1 MNRTLPDVT
10 RYDLA
15 GLVHEFGSPLYLYDF
30 DHLRQVYQRF
40 QGQLH
45 PAIDVYYAVKANPN
59 PAIIKQFMELGSGF
73 DLSSVGEMRLVIQ
86 LGGEPSRMSLAGPAK
101 TDEVLREAL
110 EAQIGMLSI
119 ESLSELRSLVAIA
132 QERQEHTAVTL
143 RINPAQLTHGFS
155 MKMGGVASPFGID
168 EEQLPEAVSLV
179 QQSPWVT
186 ITGLHVFAGTRSL
199 DAMAIVHNVQN
210 IVRLAD
216 QCSATYGLR
225 LDRINLGGGLGVPYH
240 QGEPELDES
249 QVISGINATVE
260 AYLKHRPDTQFVMEL
275 GRYLVASAGMYV
287 ATVVRKKQSREVTF
301 VVLDG
306 GMHHYLAASGNLGQV
321 FRKNFPVCHG
331 TKPHVRGELHTYH
344 LVGPLCTPI
353 DRMATNV
360 ELPQVD
366 EGDLLVFPRAG
377 AYAYTASPL
386 QFLGH
391 PAPAEVA
398 VCGTDVIKIRERIE
412 HWAPHQ
418 HTCELAG

>member
-10 RYDLA
+10 HYDLA
-15 GLVHEFGSPLYLYDF
+15 GLVREFGSPLYLYDF
-30 DHLRQVYQRF
+30 THLREVYQRF
-40 QGQLH
+40 REPLH
-45 PAIDVYYAVKANPN
+45 AAIEVYYAVKANPN

-73 DLSSVGEMRLVIQ
+73 DLSSVGEMRVVIQ
-86 LGGEPSRMSLAGPAK
+86 QGGEPSRMSLAGPAK
-101 TDEVLREAL
+101 TDEILREAL

-119 ESLSELRSLVAIA
+119 ESLSELRSLMALA
-132 QERQEHTAVTL
+132 QERQHHTGVTL
-143 RINPAQLTHGFS
+143 RINPAQLTQGFS

-168 EEQLPEAVSLV
+168 ETQLPEAVELV
-179 QQSPWVT
+179 RQSPWVT
-186 ITGLHVFAGTRSL
+186 ISGLHVFAGTRSL
-199 DAMAIVHNVQN
+199 DAAAIVQNVRH

-216 QCSATYGLR
+216 HCSATYGLK

-240 QGEPELDES
+240 QGEPELDEP
-249 QVISGINATVE
+249 QVIAGINAAVE
-260 AYLKHRPDTQFVMEL
+260 DYLQRWPDTQFVMEL

-287 ATVVRKKQSREVTF
+287 ATVVRLKQSHGVTF
-301 VVLDG
+301 AVLDG

-331 TKPHVRGELHTYH
+331 TKPQVPGDLHTYH

-353 DRMATNV
+353 DRMASNV
-360 ELPQVD
+360 ELPPLD
-366 EGDLLVFPRAG
+366 EGDLLVFPLAG

-398 VCGTDVIKIRERIE
+398 VCGAEVVKIRERIE
-412 HWAPHQ
+412 HWTPLQ
-418 HTCELAG
+418 PTCELAG